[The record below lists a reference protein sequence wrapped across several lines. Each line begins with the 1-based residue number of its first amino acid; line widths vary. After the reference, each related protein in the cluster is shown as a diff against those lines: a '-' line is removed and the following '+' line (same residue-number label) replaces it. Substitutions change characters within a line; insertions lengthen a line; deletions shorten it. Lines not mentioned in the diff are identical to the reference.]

1 MVGYFLSL
9 SIKGQV
15 DFSVPEKF
23 PCPGV
28 PITYS
33 VSAGSFGCSFKY
45 TVTNGVFS
53 NGLDVIEGYGLNSV
67 QVTWNNVP
75 AQLNTT
81 YQKWIANPGTLKVE
95 ATQCPPGSFNAI
107 KTISDVIIKTINGIN
122 PSSLSGSTNIN
133 LGYTNNVNFSIQ
145 RVALANTGVAPPLIG
160 NTAFTYADSY
170 QWQIPAGWQIGTI
183 TSDGT
188 TPISNQGFSV
198 SVKPNSCGGN
208 NEKIRVRAVSSCGP
222 GYFSNWQEVTIT
234 RNLPSLTIS
243 QAPPTTILCNN
254 VSPIT
259 VSVNPVLG
267 ATSYSWTKPSGWA
280 GTSNTNSITLTPN
293 GTNGGTIEVRA
304 NICGTQTAPLPR
316 TVTLQLFDPSSPP
329 SIAGPLVVCS
339 PNTGYSIQNLPTGA
353 TASWSVSPASLVSM
367 ASGTGT
373 TANLT
378 RANSTSSGV
387 ATLTFNITGPCGL
400 LPTITKSI
408 QIGYVN
414 GSEAT
419 VSASCNVGTLC
430 YVCPGNTYV
439 FTANTPLGHQ
449 STYSYQWTKP
459 TNWTIINQSANT
471 VTLYVPQYN
480 PDFFPAV
487 RFRVNNGCGWSEY
500 SGLTVA
506 PGYSCGGG
514 YYGYSIYPNPTSDV
528 LTVEPGIKELFKS
541 MEDSVETEPFTVT
554 VLDENGKEMETVTS
568 KGDKIQ
574 MSLKNLKSG
583 FYFIHIYNKDGMIR
597 EKIKLEK

>member
-1 MVGYFLSL
+1 MVCPNEPTQYFTEPTS
-9 SIKGQV
+9 
-15 DFSVPEKF
+15 
-23 PCPGV
+23 
-28 PITYS
+28 TN
-33 VSAGSFGCSFKY
+33 GSNCVY
-45 TVTNGVFS
+45 TWNVTNGVFS
-53 NGLDVIEGYGLNSV
+53 NGLTQISGSYAFVST
-67 QVTWNNVP
+67 VTVFWNNV
-75 AQLNTT
+75 
-81 YQKWIANPGTLKVE
+81 V
-95 ATQCPPGSFNAI
+95 ATSGSVAP
-107 KTISDVIIKTINGIN
+107 KGTISVTASGCALPVGEIISSTVPNIIIKT
-122 PSSLSGSTNIN
+122 L
-133 LGYTNNVNFSIQ
+133 NNVNPSPISGSPNVNLGSINNITYSIT
-145 RVALANTGVAPPLIG
+145 RLAFPNTGVPGGHPSTL
-160 NTAFTYADSY
+160 YADSY
-170 QWQIPAGWQIGTI
+170 QWLIPAGWQIGTT
-183 TSDGT
+183 TSNGT
-188 TPISNQGFSV
+188 TPITTTGFSV

-208 NEKIRVRAVSSCGP
+208 NEKIKVWGYSACGT
-222 GYFSNWQEVTIT
+222 GFLSNPQEITIS
-234 RNLPSLTIS
+234 RNPPPLTIL
-243 QAPPTTILCNN
+243 QAPPATILCSN

-259 VSVNPVLG
+259 ASVNPVPG
-267 ATSYSWTKPSGWA
+267 ATSYTWTKPSGWA
-280 GTSNTNSITLTPN
+280 GTSNTNSITLTPS
-293 GTNGGTIEVRA
+293 GTNGGIIEVRA
-304 NICGTQTAPLPR
+304 NICSTQTAPLQR

-339 PNTGYSIQNLPTGA
+339 PNTGYSIQNLPTG
-353 TASWSVSPASLVSM
+353 TTGSWSVSPASLVSV

-378 RANSTSSGV
+378 RANGTSSGV
-387 ATLTFNITGPCGL
+387 ATLTFNITGPCGA
-400 LPTITKSI
+400 LPTITKQI

-419 VSASCNVGTLC
+419 ISASCNIGTLC

-439 FTANTPLGHQ
+439 FTANPPLGHQ

-471 VTLYVPQYN
+471 ITLYVPQYN

-500 SGLTVA
+500 SGLKVA

-528 LTVEPGIKELFKS
+528 LTVEPEIKELFKS
-541 MEDSVETEPFTVT
+541 MEDSVETEPYTVT
-554 VLDENGKEMETVTS
+554 VLDENGKEMEKATS

-574 MSLKNLKSG
+574 ISLRNLKSG